1 MQQEKRAV
9 AALIDEPH
17 SWGRVTLDW
26 TWMRGAYAL
35 TCMATVL
42 LSAFLLFQV
51 QPIMGKVILPWF
63 GGTPAVWMSC
73 MLFFQ
78 VMLLV
83 GYAYSHLIAVRLSPL
98 VQGLVHLGL
107 LALVLSQLPLTIS
120 ESWKPAANGNPSWQ
134 ILVVLLQS
142 VGLPFLALSST
153 GPLIQSWFSKMLPGR
168 SYYRLY
174 ALSNGGSFLA
184 LLSYPFLI
192 EPVLR
197 LRVQTEFWSVGVF
210 LFAIACAACAAGVV
224 VAGRRN
230 RGTPAEPL
238 LQSHTEVDGAK
249 SGEDGPTTTPRA
261 LDLLLWIGLAACG
274 STMLLAI
281 TNQLCQNV
289 AAVPL
294 LWVVPLAIYLLSF
307 VLCFDH
313 PRWYARN
320 VFAVAFAVV
329 LVGSLLLLLGPE
341 LGLAIQVV
349 IYMAM
354 LFVCCMCCHGELYQ
368 LRPAARHLTLFFLM
382 VSAGGAIG
390 GLFVSLIAPVLFKL
404 LLELPLGLLGTA
416 ILFIVARRRNS
427 LQAFVERRG
436 SRGLLLLGGGFAG
449 GCLLLGVLGSSLAEI
464 AFRNSGTLSLTRNF
478 YGTLRVAT
486 SHREDPEKKSLELTH
501 GTTVHGAQFVHPDKR
516 LQPTTYYGPGSGA
529 SVALDQLRSKVR
541 PEGRL
546 HVAVVGLGVGTVAVY
561 AAEGDRFRFYEINPD
576 VAEQADEYFTYLED
590 ARGRGAQV
598 DIELGDGRKVLERQ
612 LAQDGPQEFD
622 VLIVDAFS
630 SDAIPVHLLTIEVF
644 ELYWRHLRSNGVL
657 AIHVSNNFLDLSPLV
672 AGLAAR
678 SGKSTRRIDSP
689 PDPELGT
696 HLSNWV
702 IVADESVLEAV
713 AVDGESKVA
722 KLSGSS
728 DLPVWTDDYSSL
740 LPLLK

>member
-1 MQQEKRAV
+1 MQQEERAV
-9 AALIDEPH
+9 ATPIYDPH
-17 SWGRVTLDW
+17 SWGRVALDW

-51 QPIMGKVILPWF
+51 QPIMGKAILPWF

-83 GYAYSHLIAVRLSPL
+83 GYAYSHLIAVRLSPSA
-98 VQGLVHLGL
+98 QGLVHLGL
-107 LALVLSQLPLTIS
+107 LALVFSQLPLIVS
-120 ESWKPAANGNPSWQ
+120 DSWKPAANGNPSWQ
-134 ILVVLLQS
+134 ILVILLRS
-142 VGLPFLALSST
+142 VGLPFLVLSST
-153 GPLIQSWFSKMLPGR
+153 GPLLQSWFSKMLPGR
-168 SYYRLY
+168 SFYRLY

-197 LRVQTEFWSVGVF
+197 LRTQTELWSVGVF
-210 LFAIACAACAAGVV
+210 LFALTCAACAAGVV

-230 RGTPAEPL
+230 RGTPATSL
-238 LQSHTEVDGAK
+238 SQTHTELDGAK
-249 SGEDGPTTTPRA
+249 SDDDGPTTAPRA

-313 PRWYARN
+313 PRWYSRN
-320 VFAVAFAVV
+320 VFAVAFAIV

-341 LGLAIQVV
+341 LGLAIQIA

-354 LFVCCMCCHGELYQ
+354 LFVCCMCCHGELYG
-368 LRPAARHLTLFFLM
+368 LRPGAKHLTLFFLM

-390 GLFVSLIAPVLFKL
+390 GLFVSVIAPTLFKL
-404 LLELPLGLLGTA
+404 LVELPVGLIGTA
-416 ILFIVARRRNS
+416 FLFIVARRRDS

-436 SRGLLLLGGGFAG
+436 KRGFLLLGGGFAA
-449 GCLLLGVLGSSLAEI
+449 GCLLLGVLGSSLAELTFHNNG
-464 AFRNSGTLSLTRNF
+464 ALSLTRNF
-478 YGTLRVAT
+478 YGTLRVAAGD
-486 SHREDPEKKSLELTH
+486 SEGPETERLELTH

-529 SVALDQLRSKVR
+529 SVALDQLRSKVAG
-541 PEGRL
+541 EGGL
-546 HVAVVGLGVGTVAVY
+546 HVAVVGLGVGTVAAY
-561 AAEGDRFRFYEINPD
+561 AAEGDRFQFYEINPD

-590 ARGRGAQV
+590 ARGRGVQV
-598 DIELGDGRKVLERQ
+598 GIELGDGRKVLERQ
-612 LAQDGPQEFD
+612 LAENGPQEFD
-622 VLIVDAFS
+622 VLIIDALS
-630 SDAIPVHLLTIEVF
+630 SDAIPVHLLTVEVF

-657 AIHVSNNFLDLSPLV
+657 AIHVSNDFLDLSPLV
-672 AGLAAR
+672 ARLAAR
-678 SGKSTRRIDSP
+678 NGKSTLKIDSRSNA
-689 PDPELGT
+689 ELGT
-696 HLSNWV
+696 HVSNWV
-702 IVADESVLEAV
+702 IVAEESVLEAV
-713 AVDGESKVA
+713 AVDGESEVA
-722 KLSGSS
+722 RLSGSS
-728 DLPVWTDDYSSL
+728 DLRVWTDDYSSL